1 MAENIKTRSWNR
13 FYDFFIISVLFIL
26 SMLIRI
32 YNYFIHPM
40 RILSSL
46 IIGRG
51 LRNSWVLILHYCLI
65 YWQSLRISLKGVWMC
80 SG

>member
-32 YNYFIHPM
+32 LCVFYP
-40 RILSSL
+40 LS
-46 IIGRG
+46 
-51 LRNSWVLILHYCLI
+51 
-65 YWQSLRISLKGVWMC
+65 
-80 SG
+80 